1 MSIVERHALMD
12 EVLSIW
18 GAALGRAQRP
28 YTAHVYRVYNY
39 ARHLL
44 GSDQG
49 ADLLAVAS
57 AFHDIGIWS
66 DRTFDY
72 LAPSS
77 TRAVEFAVT
86 RMPHLSSE
94 LLEITIENHHRLRRI
109 HSGSEP
115 AVADAFRRADWI
127 DVTRGLVR
135 SGLDRG
141 FQCEVVQAFPYSGFH
156 ALLLKTALAWASR
169 HPLRPLP
176 MLRF

>member
-12 EVLSIW
+12 EVLSTW

-39 ARHLL
+39 SCRLL
-44 GSDQG
+44 GSDRG
-49 ADLLAVAS
+49 TDLLAVAS

-77 TRAVEFAVT
+77 ARAVEFAGART
-86 RMPHLSSE
+86 PHVSSD
-94 LLEITIENHHRLRRI
+94 LLRITIENHHRLRRI
-109 HSGSEP
+109 SSGAEP
-115 AVADAFRRADWI
+115 AVAEAFRRADWI

-135 SGLDRG
+135 GGLDRG
-141 FQCEVVQAFPYSGFH
+141 FQRDVVRAFPYSGFH
-156 ALLLKTALAWASR
+156 ALLLKTALAWAPR